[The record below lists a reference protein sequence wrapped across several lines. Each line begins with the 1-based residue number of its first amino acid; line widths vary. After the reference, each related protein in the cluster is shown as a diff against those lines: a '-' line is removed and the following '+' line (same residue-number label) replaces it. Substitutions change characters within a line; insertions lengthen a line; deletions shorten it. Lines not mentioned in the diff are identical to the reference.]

1 MNVVHLH
8 CDFLPLWA
16 LRHFTAL
23 SLRSSAPTPN
33 RDSPIENNRFF
44 YVCRKVKFKLE
55 STRDNLDI
63 VKERSFKLV
72 RSWIYYQAIYL

>member
-44 YVCRKVKFKLE
+44 LRLQKSKIQVINK
-55 STRDNLDI
+55 
-63 VKERSFKLV
+63 
-72 RSWIYYQAIYL
+72 